1 MNNMEKESKQHEVLQ
16 WASLFLKKHNR
27 EEKAADLLLQHFLQ
41 VSRSDFF
48 TMMRDPV
55 PEKITAQFQ
64 DAIKVHAETGIPIQ
78 HIIGYEEFY
87 SRQFSV
93 NEHTLIPRP
102 ETEELVQQVI
112 QTTPNEPLTIV
123 DIGTGSGIIAVTL
136 ALELPRAT
144 VYATDISQDALSV
157 ARQNAKQ
164 LGADVTFLQGDFL
177 TPLIGKKIDVI
188 VSNPPYIAHQD
199 KAGLVDTVKKF
210 DPELALFADENGLAS
225 YRQIIED
232 LPHVINGHADIFF
245 EIGDRQGE
253 AVRALLSEQFP
264 TSNVQII
271 KDINKKDRII
281 QAHLKK

>member
-1 MNNMEKESKQHEVLQ
+1 MEKEFKQHEVLQ

-27 EEKAADLLLQHFLQ
+27 EEKVAELLLQHFLH
-41 VSRSDFF
+41 VSRSEFF

-55 PEKITAQFQ
+55 PEKVAMRFQ
-64 DAIKVHAETGIPIQ
+64 DAIEMHAETGVPIQ
-78 HIIGYEEFY
+78 HIIGHEEFY
-87 SRQFSV
+87 GRKFSV

-112 QTTPNEPLTIV
+112 ETTPDEPLTIA
-123 DIGTGSGIIAVTL
+123 DIGTGSGIIALTL
-136 ALELPRAT
+136 ALELPQAT
-144 VYATDISQDALSV
+144 VYATDISQDALTV

-177 TPLIGKKIDVI
+177 TPLIGKKTDII

-232 LPHVINGHADIFF
+232 LPHVINDHAAIFF

-253 AVRALLSEQFP
+253 AIRALLSEQFP

-281 QAHLKK
+281 QANIKK